1 MLLDFIENTTNMTEL
16 EKLYVIAGY
25 ITEME
30 YNDATEEVIE
40 FIYDLADETE
50 SYEVPSNVHNA
61 LSTIVSELE
70 NIDAEY
76 VVEDENIEAMLEANG
91 VVIDY
96 LEEMGA
102 L

>member
-40 FIYDLADETE
+40 FIYDLADKTE